1 MVLGTR
7 KEAENKMKKRITLQ
21 QHGKGTITRPL
32 QSQEND
38 EITFPVSSSHNM
50 IPKLKTS
57 AL

>member
-1 MVLGTR
+1 VLGIR
-7 KEAENKMKKRITLQ
+7 KEAEKKTRKRIALQ
-21 QHGKGTITRPL
+21 HHGKPTITTPL

-38 EITFPVSSSHNM
+38 GITFPVSSSHNM